1 MAILV
6 TRFGFVIAGLYDLVI
21 GVVFLFAGAS
31 IFEAAAVPAPNHW
44 AYIQFASLLLI
55 VFGTMFFTIAAD
67 PIAHRNLIPFGMLLK
82 LSYTGLVAYYWVTAE
97 CPMLF
102 KPFAIIDGIMFFLF
116 LLAYTQR
123 FESRDVS
130 VANK

>member
-1 MAILV
+1 
-6 TRFGFVIAGLYDLVI
+6 
-21 GVVFLFAGAS
+21 
-31 IFEAAAVPAPNHW
+31 
-44 AYIQFASLLLI
+44 
-55 VFGTMFFTIAAD
+55 
-67 PIAHRNLIPFGMLLK
+67 
-82 LSYTGLVAYYWVTAE
+82 
-97 CPMLF
+97 MLF